1 MSRADPKHGRW
12 ILPLV
17 IAGLVGFTYI
27 FVNALPQ
34 AAVDGGTTTTIDA
47 EGTVTTTTEAA
58 TTTTT
63 LAPSINAFVAE
74 VGDARPAAAE
84 LVTEARSLN
93 DRWDARE
100 IEFGDTRDGLIDL
113 GQRTQ
118 QFAADLGVITVPD
131 AAADAWAEVATAAE
145 AMVTAADAMVD
156 GLVNQEGSEGRLSAL
171 ADYEAAGEALDAALV
186 AARDAATA

>member
-17 IAGLVGFTYI
+17 IAGLVAFTYI

-34 AAVDGGTTTTIDA
+34 AAVDGGTTTTIA
-47 EGTVTTTTEAA
+47 GQVTVTTTTVAT

-63 LAPSINAFVAE
+63 LAPSINAFVAA

-84 LVTEARSLN
+84 LVAEGRSLN

-113 GQRTQ
+113 ASRAQ
-118 QFAADLGVITVPD
+118 QFAADLAVLAVPEP
-131 AAADAWAEVATAAE
+131 ATGAWADVTAAAE
-145 AMVTAADAMVD
+145 AMVTAGDGMVD

-171 ADYEAAGEALDAALV
+171 ADFEAAGETLDEALV
-186 AARDAATA
+186 AARDAAAG